1 MIKQGHEL
9 DLWNSSE
16 QPEKKKRISK
26 KWNVK
31 VYMFFFPLLGELVKK
46 KVNTVM
52 QNNFFWGPKMD
63 VNGKKILNLQRDVK
77 QSLCSGKIERIHKN
91 RRLQYL
97 EILSLN
103 KNQE

>member
-46 KVNTVM
+46 KSEHSNAKQFFLGP
-52 QNNFFWGPKMD
+52 QNGREREKNFEFTEG
-63 VNGKKILNLQRDVK
+63 
-77 QSLCSGKIERIHKN
+77 C
-91 RRLQYL
+91 
-97 EILSLN
+97 
-103 KNQE
+103 